1 MDRLTA
7 QDLST
12 LWPDDIGWPQDIGAL
27 AVLDGSKLI
36 DADGQLRIQQ
46 VRDAIGSRLHL
57 VPRFRQALHIPRRGL
72 GWPLWV
78 DAASFDI
85 AEHVRVCWIPTP
97 GDETQLLLTT
107 ERLRRRRLDRSRPL
121 WEMWLLPGLAGGRVG
136 LYMKV
141 HHAIAD
147 GVAGVSTLGAFLDAA
162 PEPVAHPAPAWTP
175 APLPTSRELFS
186 DNLQRRADAFAH
198 AMQCLLSPVATARRA
213 RRAWPAVRETLL
225 ASRAPWTSLNQPISA
240 GRKLA
245 VVRARLD
252 LTKRVAHAHGG
263 TVNDVLMAAIAGGL
277 GELLWSRGEPVE
289 DLVLRGYVP
298 VSLRRD
304 EPGPSRGN
312 LDGVMVIPLPL
323 GVADPVQRLRLITGE
338 TVERKKLTRP
348 PAGTLLRNGL
358 VQRAFLH
365 VMARQ
370 RWANT
375 YVANVPGPPVQ
386 LYLAGAPLLEVF
398 PLVPLIGNVTL
409 GVGALSYAGQ
419 FNLTVVADE
428 AACPDVEIFAAGVA
442 AELRSLTASLPRSTA
457 QATAG

>member
-1 MDRLTA
+1 VDRLTA

-12 LWPDDIGWPQDIGAL
+12 LWPDDVGWPQDIGAL

-36 DADGQLRIQQ
+36 DADGQLRIQR
-46 VRDAIGSRLHL
+46 VREAIGSRLHL
-57 VPRFRQALHIPRRGL
+57 VPRFRQVLHIPRRGL

-78 DAASFDI
+78 DAHGFDI
-85 AEHVRVCWIPTP
+85 ADHVRVRWIPPP
-97 GDETQLLLTT
+97 GDQTQLLLTT
-107 ERLRRRRLDRSRPL
+107 ERLRRQRLDRSRPL

-136 LYMKV
+136 LYLKV

-147 GVAGVSTLGAFLDAA
+147 GVAGVSTLGAFLDATPA
-162 PEPVAHPAPAWTP
+162 PEPVAHPAPTWTP
-175 APLPTSRELFS
+175 APLPTSRELLS

-198 AMQCLLSPVATARRA
+198 TMRALLRPVATARRV

-225 ASRAPWTSLNQPISA
+225 SGRAPRTSLNQRIGA

-245 VVRARLD
+245 VGRTRLD

-277 GELLWSRGEPVE
+277 GDLLRGRGEPVE

-298 VSLRRD
+298 VSLRR
-304 EPGPSRGN
+304 EESGPTRGN
-312 LDGVMVIPLPL
+312 LDGVMVVSLPV
-323 GVADPVQRLRLITGE
+323 GMADPAERLRLIAGE
-338 TVERKKLTRP
+338 TAQRKKLTRP

-358 VQRAFLH
+358 MQRAFLH

-409 GVGALSYAGQ
+409 GVGALSM
-419 FNLTVVADE
+419 
-428 AACPDVEIFAAGVA
+428 PDSSTSRRWPTKRPVPTS
-442 AELRSLTASLPRSTA
+442 RSSSPA
-457 QATAG
+457 